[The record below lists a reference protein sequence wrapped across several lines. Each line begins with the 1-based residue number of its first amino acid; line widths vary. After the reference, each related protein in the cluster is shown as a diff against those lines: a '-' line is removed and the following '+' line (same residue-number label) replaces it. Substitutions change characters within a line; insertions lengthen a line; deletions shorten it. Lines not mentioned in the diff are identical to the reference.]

1 MKHAR
6 LIYTVFPKIQ
16 ADIEADAKKY
26 YWPIKKLLFK
36 NPQFLHNL
44 YETG

>member
-16 ADIEADAKKY
+16 ADIETDAKK
-26 YWPIKKLLFK
+26 ILLAHK
-36 NPQFLHNL
+36 
-44 YETG
+44 

>member
-16 ADIEADAKKY
+16 ADIETDAKKN
-26 YWPIKKLLFK
+26 I
-36 NPQFLHNL
+36 
-44 YETG
+44 TGP